1 MKKGFALPTVLI
13 ASVVLLMVLAV
24 SVTATTAARN
34 GLKTQYYSQL
44 AQTAGEAG
52 VAFANAC
59 LQASNGV
66 PTWTN
71 AKPLTTA
78 TNCNGDV
85 QSGYPTFVME
95 NGNVRSKFSVG
106 LPPLDAD
113 GRALTIP
120 QTGFVEVLRTSTGAV
135 WRTYQQPSSQ
145 PTAVPAL
152 CSGAARSDLGW
163 NNAAISPTPI
173 TLTGGP
179 AVPTISVSPNA
190 DVYAGKVTYRKDFSV
205 AEAGTYT
212 LKTRAAFTSLIYIDG
227 QVIGLAPNT
236 GNQLTV
242 NLTVGCHVITIQ
254 EQRVGTAASYSGLA
268 VALQK
273 NGSARPLLIS
283 DRSWRT
289 SVGNLTDSKLSNYYD
304 GDTTSW
310 PNAYSIAAY
319 NGSPYT
325 PVVSTWAGQTADGS
339 AVWLSSTSDGMV
351 PAGSY
356 SYFRANPTLWSFA
369 APTKVRFTT
378 ACDGKCTV
386 YVDGQAIS
394 SSPDGQ
400 WNTTNQATVTL
411 DTGQHQVFVELI
423 NDGSGPA
430 QTAFLMNVKNT
441 ANNANVDRSST
452 QWTTAN
458 RQTAALETMYSYEA
472 NFRPSPDTYDCNC
485 ATQGTFN
492 ALSDSSYENAANL
505 PNRTLTTSTNI
516 SGGAFHGTR
525 FVRNTVSSVGAGQR
539 IHHAGFLTEPGMSYT
554 LTAYTRSS
562 VPTRIGYAFITRSGW
577 VPLNGVNMNYGPLVP
592 GDGNWKRIS
601 VTTPPIPPGTTQI
614 LLLVGVAD
622 NSPVGTVF
630 DTDALMM
637 SPGPVA
643 PPYADNT
650 SPGWRS
656 VNVYGAN
663 MATGPVL

>member
-34 GLKTQYYSQL
+34 GLKTQYYTQL
-44 AQTAGEAG
+44 AQAAGEAG
-52 VAFANAC
+52 VAFATAC
-59 LQASNGV
+59 LQTSNGV

-71 AKPLTTA
+71 AKPLTSA

-85 QSGYPTFVME
+85 QPSYATSVME
-95 NGNVRSKFSVG
+95 NGNIRSKFSVG

-120 QTGFVEVLRTSTGAV
+120 QTGYVEVLRASTGAV

-145 PTAVPAL
+145 QATVPAL

-163 NNAAISPTPI
+163 NNATLSPTPI
-173 TLTGGP
+173 TLSGGP
-179 AVPTISVSPNA
+179 VVPTISVSPNA

-205 AEAGTYT
+205 VEAGAYT
-212 LKTRAAFTSLIYIDG
+212 LKVRAAFTSLIYIDG

-273 NGSARPLLIS
+273 SGTVRPIVIS

-289 SVGNLTDSKLSNYYD
+289 SVGNLTNSKLSNYYE
-304 GDTTSW
+304 GDATAW
-310 PNAYSIAAY
+310 PTAFSIAAY
-319 NGSPYT
+319 NAAPYT
-325 PVVSTWAGQTADGS
+325 GGPTSWVANTADGS
-339 AVWLSSTSDGMV
+339 AAWASSTSNGAV
-351 PAGSY
+351 AAGSY
-356 SYFRANPTLWSFA
+356 SYFRANPTLWNFG
-369 APTKVRFTT
+369 APTTVRFTT
-378 ACDGKCTV
+378 ACDGKCTL
-386 YVDGQAIS
+386 YVDGQVVS
-394 SSPDGQ
+394 TSPDGD
-400 WNTTNQATVTL
+400 WTTSNQATVTL
-411 DTGQHQVFVELI
+411 GAGQHQVFMELI
-423 NDGSGPA
+423 NDGSGPT
-430 QTAFLMNVKNT
+430 QTAFLLNAKNT
-441 ANNANVDRSST
+441 TSGATIDRSGT

-458 RQTAALETMYSYEA
+458 RQTAASETMYSYEA
-472 NFRPSPDTYDCNC
+472 NYRPSPDIDDCNC
-485 ATQGTFN
+485 ANQGTFN
-492 ALSDSSYENAANL
+492 ALSAGSYENSSL
-505 PNRTLTTSTNI
+505 PDRTMTTSASI

-539 IHHAGFLTEPGMSYT
+539 VHRAGFLTEPGAPYT
-554 LTAYTRSS
+554 LSTYTRSN
-562 VPTRIGYAFITRSGW
+562 VATRIGYAFISRNGW
-577 VPLNGVNMNYGPLVP
+577 IPYNGSTMNYGPLVP
-592 GDGNWKRIS
+592 GDNTWKRIS
-601 VTTPPIPPGTTQI
+601 ITTPPLPPGTTQV
-614 LLLVGVAD
+614 LLLIGVAD

-630 DTDALMM
+630 DIDATMM
-637 SPGPVA
+637 SLGPTLY
-643 PPYADNT
+643 PYADES
-650 SPGWRS
+650 SPGWRT